1 MAGEHERGRIFAV
14 NRVKR
19 GGIEIHRGI
28 MREYHGVVAGLA
40 GIEVKTRRK
49 RVGTQKIQEFRAVDG
64 RNITKVRHHH
74 AGCWSLE

>member
-14 NRVKR
+14 NGVKC

-40 GIEVKTRRK
+40 GIDVKTRK
-49 RVGTQKIQEFRAVDG
+49 KTC
-64 RNITKVRHHH
+64 RNAENPGVSRD
-74 AGCWSLE
+74 